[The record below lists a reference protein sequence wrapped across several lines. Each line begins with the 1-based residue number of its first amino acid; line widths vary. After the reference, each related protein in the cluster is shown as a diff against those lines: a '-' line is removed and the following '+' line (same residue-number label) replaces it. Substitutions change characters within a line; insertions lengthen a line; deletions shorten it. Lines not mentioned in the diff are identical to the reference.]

1 VAGLACRDLRA
12 GYNGTPVLQGIN
24 VEVVA
29 GEWVALI
36 GPNGAGKSTLLRA
49 VVGTLE
55 CSGEVLVGGAPT
67 AAMPRRAAARA
78 MAMVPQHPVIP
89 EGMAVF
95 DYALLGRTPHITVW
109 GFERPSDEQR
119 IIELLER
126 LDLAELAER
135 PLDRLSGGELQRA
148 ILARALA
155 QDAAVLLLDE
165 PTASLDLGHQQ
176 QVLDLV
182 DELRREQGLAVLSA
196 LHDLTLAAQYAD
208 RLVLLR
214 DGAVVAQ
221 GRSEEVITLDAL
233 KAHYGASVS
242 VLHDEDGGVVVAPR
256 RTQAK

>member
-1 VAGLACRDLRA
+1 MGGLACREVVA
-12 GYNGTPVLQGIN
+12 GYNGKPVVRGVDL
-24 VEVVA
+24 VVHP

-49 VVGTLE
+49 VVGTVGS
-55 CSGEVLVGGAPT
+55 SGEILVGGSPT
-67 AAMPRRAAARA
+67 ADLSRRAAAQA
-78 MAMVPQHPVIP
+78 VAMVPQHPVIP

-95 DYALLGRTPHITVW
+95 DYALLGRTPYIPPW

-119 IIELLER
+119 VVELLER
-126 LDLAELAER
+126 LDLIELADR

-155 QDAAVLLLDE
+155 QDATVLLLDE

-182 DELRREQGLAVLSA
+182 DELRRERGLAVLSA

-214 DGAVVAQ
+214 DGAVAAH
-221 GRSEEVITLDAL
+221 GSSDEVITHDTLSS
-233 KAHYGASVS
+233 HYGASVS
-242 VLHDEDGGVVVAPR
+242 VLRDEDGGLVIAPR
-256 RTQAK
+256 RKRH